1 MWLENCTLKIGSTSN
16 PCSCNGKTAH
26 LLPTYPETTCDWMVK
41 HRPVDVAVF
50 IAEAEVTQ
58 RDTRC
63 VRGGGR
69 RTARFRGNR
78 PEIGAPENA
87 DDARTG
93 TARDADGA
101 VPIRK
106 HAATVAVA
114 MFGTGCR
121 PGGGRRGV
129 SGVSGAQ
136 LALRKSTNAYY
147 LFPESGYASAHPSP
161 QHGARPTPADTML
174 AAGSTTCSTA
184 VAFVRAPARV
194 RASSRRPARRLRR
207 SAPAAFGSGAEVDHD
222 DVARTKSARSPAASL
237 VAFVPACFTAL
248 TAFGARA
255 LESVDENGY
264 PTMYVPPGYVPSP
277 LEDGDGLGQMFI
289 IFVCAVCGF
298 VGMKLSLDS
307 EQAKSEEALGEKV
320 AKQVKVMR
328 AATSGFVVGQS
339 VVSLVENSTTANA
352 AFDNHGL
359 LRLDAAIS
367 KQTAAA
373 LLKEVN
379 DQLAFELARA
389 GGSAAASD
397 AFGNVYCKG
406 ERYDLKLKWGGAG
419 EAALREAVSAMAPFL
434 DAAAGGLF
442 IIFVCAVCGFV
453 GMKLSLDSEQAKSE
467 EALGEK
473 VAKQVKVMRAATS
486 GFVVGQSVVSLVE
499 NSTTANAAFDNHGL
513 LRLDAAI
520 SKQTA
525 AALLKEVNDQLAFEL
540 ARAGG
545 SAAASDAFGNVYCKG
560 ERYDLKLKWGGA
572 GEAALR
578 EAVSA
583 MAPFLDAAAGGRE
596 ARLCEFA
603 ALVSDP
609 GSKRQPIHPDT
620 NYRRDRCVVTAFVA
634 LQDVDENMGPT
645 FFIPGSHTAS
655 AHLAFREAG
664 ETGGAALAA
673 PHQVAILSAGDT
685 TVFDSR
691 LLHCG
696 GGNASQKRRVLF
708 YFSFEVAGRENPNA
722 SVSTI
727 REELRGKVTLG
738 DLCA

>member
-147 LFPESGYASAHPSP
+147 LFPASGYASANPSP

-277 LEDGDGLGQMFI
+277 LEDGDGLGQM
-289 IFVCAVCGF
+289 
-298 VGMKLSLDS
+298 
-307 EQAKSEEALGEKV
+307 
-320 AKQVKVMR
+320 
-328 AATSGFVVGQS
+328 
-339 VVSLVENSTTANA
+339 
-352 AFDNHGL
+352 
-359 LRLDAAIS
+359 
-367 KQTAAA
+367 
-373 LLKEVN
+373 
-379 DQLAFELARA
+379 
-389 GGSAAASD
+389 
-397 AFGNVYCKG
+397 
-406 ERYDLKLKWGGAG
+406 
-419 EAALREAVSAMAPFL
+419 
-434 DAAAGGLF
+434 F